1 MIRPLFSFAILT
13 IALTFSSSFLN
24 AQNVGIGTNSPL
36 SKLHVAGTIRS
47 DTLVYV
53 GPGVRTL
60 FATPN
65 GRIYDSL
72 VAPSTLNWEIT
83 GNSNITPANF
93 LGTTNANDV
102 IFKTNNIE
110 RARILSTGN
119 FGINTATPLERLHV
133 NGNILANDGVYPQSS
148 FNVGYSSA
156 TVISDIFQPWTD
168 NGIKIYDGN
177 SLSHLHVEALGHCAI
192 QAYGT
197 GGAPKAA
204 LENTGYSAL
213 VLQDKGGNVGINTI
227 APGNKLEITSA
238 TANTSGLRFTNL
250 TSASPTVA
258 TNGKALSV
266 DVNGDVVLM
275 PSSANAWQLLG
286 NAGTTAGTNFLGTT
300 DAQDLV
306 FKTNNTEHVRTLAS
320 NGYVG
325 VGTPAPTAQ
334 LDVLLTDNATATSIA
349 RFSRAGTGS
358 QGWFSLFSGASAG
371 DWNGMTQAGDKSFIF
386 TNDNNPSVSANSG
399 LMIAPWTTTGN
410 PNINSGIKI
419 MENGNIGVSVGAPTK
434 KMEITSNTNAALY
447 ATRDFN
453 GVANSDAAFIG
464 GIDASYV
471 NTGVYFVQKDNVSLG
486 SYATSLMNIVSNG
499 ATKVV
504 VNGTG
509 NMRIGNQFYNSQSGG
524 VATSPDVS
532 NMKLAV
538 MGGYSSF
545 GNYNSDPNIMPAAPD
560 RSWIGGVGALVLG
573 MNRIPGT
580 SNVDFWNNTDP
591 GNGGAALTATDRGFN
606 WRNFNFVAGNSV
618 ENSLMTLNGLGN
630 LTISGT
636 NYFTSDKRLKTD
648 VKAFENNILS
658 KIMKLQPSTYQK
670 HSSTIDGSGNIVV
683 NYGDTPISDFGFIA
697 QEVYSVFPE
706 LVSKP
711 KNESKELWSV
721 DYARLS
727 VMLTKAVQEQQQV
740 IQSQEERI
748 QKLEKALT
756 ELLEKK

>member
-1 MIRPLFSFAILT
+1 MIRPLFSVAILT
-13 IALTFSSSFLN
+13 IALLFASSFLK
-24 AQNVGIGTNSPL
+24 AQNVGIGTNAPL

-53 GPGVRTL
+53 GPGVRSL
-60 FATPN
+60 FSTPN

-72 VAPSTLNWEIT
+72 VAPSALNWQIA
-83 GNSNITPANF
+83 GNSNITAANF

-102 IFKTNNIE
+102 IFKTNNLE
-110 RARILSTGN
+110 RARILSAGN

-197 GGAPKAA
+197 GGAPKAS

-238 TANTSGLRFTNL
+238 LANTSGLRFTNL

-306 FKTNNTEHVRTLAS
+306 FKTNNLERVRTLAT
-320 NGYVG
+320 NGNVG
-325 VGTPAPTAQ
+325 IAHTAP
-334 LDVLLTDNATATSIA
+334 LSKLTVMERFDGNFAALNPFTKLTGISVEDNTDFIGVATEDMDGNLATTNDAASLIYWGDDGNEPLN
-349 RFSRAGTGS
+349 FKFLQYNGTG
-358 QGWFSLFSGASAG
+358 
-371 DWNGMTQAGDKSFIF
+371 F
-386 TNDNNPSVSANSG
+386 TPKTVAT
-399 LMIAPWTTTGN
+399 LLP
-410 PNINSGIKI
+410 
-419 MENGNIGVSVGAPTK
+419 NGNVGISVPAPTK
-434 KMEITSNTNAALY
+434 KLEITSNTNAALY

-453 GVANSDAAFIG
+453 GVANSDAGFIG
-464 GIDASYV
+464 GIDASYG
-471 NTGVYFVQKDNVSLG
+471 NTGVYFVQKDNISLG
-486 SYATSLMNIVSNG
+486 SYATSLMNVVSNG

-524 VATSPDVS
+524 AATSPDVT
-532 NMKLAV
+532 NIKLAV

-545 GNYNSDPNIMPAAPD
+545 GNYNSDPNIIPAAPD

-573 MNRIPGT
+573 MNRIAGT

-606 WRNFNFVAGNSV
+606 WRNFNFVAGSSV

-636 NYFTSDKRLKTD
+636 NYFTSDKRLKTE
-648 VKAFENNILS
+648 VKAFESNILA

-670 HSSTIDGSGNIVV
+670 HSSSIDAGGNIVV
-683 NYGDTPISDFGFIA
+683 NYSDTPISDFGFIA
-697 QEVYSVFPE
+697 QDVYDVFPE